1 MRALV
6 ATEPGQLVIDEI
18 AEPEPRPGQ
27 VLIRSRVTAV
37 SAGTELRML
46 YEGRAEHGPDPDWPV
61 EGAFGYLAAGDVIA
75 VGSGVT
81 GVRVGDRVACG
92 RTWGAHREIVEA
104 EAAHVLK
111 LPADVGYLDGAC
123 AYWAVPPMCGIL
135 AGRSDFYDDVAVV
148 GLGPLGLAA
157 VQMLTPFCRT
167 VIAIDPVAM
176 RRDVAAAYGATVVDP
191 TVGDI
196 RTAVRSVLS
205 TGPNVVIQAAGSQRA
220 FESCLQIVAPGG
232 AVVNVGTLPQMADL
246 DLFWPM
252 QLSGAHVLPI
262 HRPTPAA
269 AQDDDGS
276 LGASLRARFLPEVIE
291 LIRRG
296 RLDIAGMC
304 TWCLPI
310 HHAGDAFSLLR
321 TRQDFCLGLAFAW
334 DNSEVKGVEDFRRAL
349 AAAAPS
355 ELN

>member
-135 AGRSDFYDDVAVV
+135 AGRPDFYDDVAVV

-157 VQMLTPFCRT
+157 VQMLTPFCRS
-167 VIAIDPVAM
+167 VIAIDPIPM
-176 RRDVAAAYGATVVDP
+176 RRDFAAAYGATVVDAG
-191 TVGDI
+191 VDDL
-196 RTAVRSVLS
+196 RTAVHALTPS
-205 TGPNVVIQAAGSQRA
+205 GPNVVIQAAGSQRA
-220 FESCLQIVAPGG
+220 LESCLQIVASGG
-232 AVVNVGTLPQMADL
+232 AVVNVGTLPELREL

-252 QLSGAHVLPI
+252 QLSGARVLPI
-262 HRPTPAA
+262 HRPGRTS

-276 LGASLRARFLPEVIE
+276 LGTSLRDRYLPDVIE
-291 LIRRG
+291 MIQRG

-304 TWCLPI
+304 TWCLPVE
-310 HHAGDAFSLLR
+310 HAADAFPLLR
-321 TRQDFCLGLAFAW
+321 NCQDACLGLAFAW
-334 DNSEVKGVEDFRRAL
+334 DDSEVKGLEHFTRAFD
-349 AAAAPS
+349 AARGRVVS
-355 ELN
+355 